1 MKRRVKRAIC
11 AALLSVL
18 MLSSYTMEIFAASPQ
33 DTNAAEVVQMETQ
46 VVAYT
51 QLPEVVPYATTFV
64 DASISVSF
72 SSEGMH
78 ITICTGMN
86 DIASV
91 VGVKDIVVERKSGWF
106 SWETVAVASGGEYY
120 NETTIVCS
128 MTYTGAVVGET
139 YRVSCVHYGDVDGYR
154 ELESRTSGYKCQY

>member
-18 MLSSYTMEIFAASPQ
+18 MLSSYSMEILAASPQ
-33 DTNAAEVVQMETQ
+33 DTNATEVVQMDTQ
-46 VVAYT
+46 VVSYT
-51 QLPEVVPYATTFV
+51 QLPEVVPYATTFA
-64 DASISVSF
+64 DASITVSF
-72 SSEGMH
+72 SSAGMH

-91 VGVKDIVVERKSGWF
+91 VGIKDIVVERKSGWF
-106 SWETVAVASGGEYY
+106 SWETVAVASGGEDY
-120 NETTIVCS
+120 NVTSVACS

-154 ELESRTSGYKCQY
+154 ELESQTSGYKCQY

>member
-18 MLSSYTMEIFAASPQ
+18 MLSSYTMEIFAAAPQ
-33 DTNAAEVVQMETQ
+33 DTNVANVVQMDVQ
-46 VVAYT
+46 VDSYT
-51 QLPEVVPYATTFV
+51 QIPEIVPYATTFA
-64 DASISVSF
+64 DASITVRF
-72 SSEGMH
+72 SSDGMH

-86 DIASV
+86 DIANV

-106 SWETVAVASGGEYY
+106 SWETVAVASGAELY

-139 YRVSCVHYGDVDGYR
+139 YRVSCVHYGDVDGYE
-154 ELESRTSGYKCQY
+154 ELESQTSGYKCQY